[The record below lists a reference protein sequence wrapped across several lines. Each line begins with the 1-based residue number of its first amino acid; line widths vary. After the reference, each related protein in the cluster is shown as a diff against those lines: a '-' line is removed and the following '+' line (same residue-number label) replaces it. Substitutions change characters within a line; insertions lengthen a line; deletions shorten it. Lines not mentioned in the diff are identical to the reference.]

1 MPSAKARDFQRVAT
15 LLGFFLKRTTGSH
28 EQWEHPGGRTV
39 TIPIHGGD
47 EIGAPLFFRILRQL
61 GLTLEQFNKLR

>member
-1 MPSAKARDFQRVAT
+1 MGA
-15 LLGFFLKRTTGSH
+15 
-28 EQWEHPGGRTV
+28 PGGRTV

-47 EIGAPLFFRILRQL
+47 EIGPPLFFRILRQL